1 MRTQT
6 TGLIARGALTIKDL
20 VRSLVNRAR
29 ILDKDRAE
37 ARERALA
44 AQLVPTVQERQEELV
59 RFYGRYEDLV
69 EVLCDAAQLG
79 PSTKLEAAYQ
89 THKKWMDANYP
100 SIRRYVVA
108 YLRFTSEDAQQ
119 SLSLNGRAADAF
131 EALVAAADLNEFLRC
146 DDGQMISR
154 ITRTR
159 EALNLYGEHLR
170 QLLVRG

>member
-1 MRTQT
+1 VRTET
-6 TGLIARGALTIKDL
+6 TGALAKGALTLKDWA
-20 VRSLVNRAR
+20 RSLVNRAK
-29 ILDKDRAE
+29 IAGKDREE
-37 ARERALA
+37 AKERAIA
-44 AQLVPTVQERQEELV
+44 AQLTPSVQERQQDLIQ
-59 RFYGRYEDLV
+59 FYSRYEDLV
-69 EVLCDAAQLG
+69 EVLCDAAQIG
-79 PSTKLEAAYQ
+79 PSAKLEAAYAE
-89 THKKWMDANYP
+89 HKKWMDAHYA

-119 SLSLNGRAADAF
+119 SLIHGGRSADAF
-131 EALVAAADLNEFLRC
+131 EALVAAPNLEEFLKN